1 MKVYLFYQ
9 VIPNLESVLYGF
21 TSDKLRAA
29 IFRLYRPKLK
39 QIIKDVPKKDYNEMR
54 DKLRG
59 KEIIPHEFETRND
72 HFGSKKVS
80 QIATEHE
87 VMNIILHKEELALKE
102 LSKYTLP
109 IEIFSSDMRKDLRR
123 VYMDTV
129 NRYCEEVVV
138 YPGDIKNIPELNFKI
153 DELGLFVQLYG
164 HLMTH
169 ETKKEKKGT

>member
-9 VIPNLESVLYGF
+9 TIPNLEPVLYGF

-29 IFRLYRPKLK
+29 IFKLYRPKLK

-59 KEIIPHEFETRND
+59 KEIIPHEFETRNN
-72 HFGSKKVS
+72 HFGKTKVS

-87 VMNIILHKEELALKE
+87 VMNIILHKEELVLQE
-102 LSKYTLP
+102 LSKHTLP
-109 IEIFSSDMRKDLRR
+109 LEIFTTDMRKTLKKL
-123 VYMDTV
+123 YMDSV
-129 NRYCEEVVV
+129 NRCWEEVVI
-138 YPGDIKNIPELNFKI
+138 YPGDRKTLPKVRFKV

-164 HLMTH
+164 YMMNHD
-169 ETKKEKKGT
+169 EKQKKGK

>member
-9 VIPNLESVLYGF
+9 TIPNLEPVLYGF

-39 QIIKDVPKKDYNEMR
+39 QVIKDVSKKDYNNMR

-72 HFGSKKVS
+72 HFGSTKVS

-87 VMNIILHKEELALKE
+87 VMNIILHKEELVLKE
-102 LSKYTLP
+102 LSKHT
-109 IEIFSSDMRKDLRR
+109 ISTEIFVSDVKKSLKTLK
-123 VYMDTV
+123 MDYV
-129 NRYCEEVVV
+129 NKYWEEVLI
-138 YPGDIKNIPELNFKI
+138 YPGDRKTVLNPEFKI

-164 HLMTH
+164 HLMGH
-169 ETKKEKKGT
+169 DEKEKKGK

>member
-9 VIPNLESVLYGF
+9 TIPNLEPVLYGF

-29 IFRLYRPKLK
+29 IFKLYRPKLK
-39 QIIKDVPKKDYNEMR
+39 EVIKDVSKKDYTEMK

-59 KEIIPHEFETRND
+59 KEIIPHDFQTRND
-72 HFGSKKVS
+72 HFGIGKVS

-87 VMNIILHKEELALKE
+87 VMNIILHKEELVLKE

-109 IEIFSSDMRKDLRR
+109 LEIFSSDMRKNLRR
-123 VYMDTV
+123 IYMDIV
-129 NRYCEEVVV
+129 NKYWEEIIL
-138 YPGDIKNIPELNFKI
+138 YPGDNKNIPYWKFKV

-164 HLMTH
+164 YMMSND
-169 ETKKEKKGT
+169 KKK